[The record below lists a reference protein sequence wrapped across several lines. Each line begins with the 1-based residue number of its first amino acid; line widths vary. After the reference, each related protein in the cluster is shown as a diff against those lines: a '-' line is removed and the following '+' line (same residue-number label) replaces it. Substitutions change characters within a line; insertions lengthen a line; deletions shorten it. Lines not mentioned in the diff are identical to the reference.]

1 MEQGIIKQQTQASLT
16 QLRTELMTILNA
28 EEVRE
33 SYNDED
39 SLIRSFSPLCHYD
52 IIKNEHN
59 VWFGAYPTLV
69 TINNVYPETA
79 ERLVNIMLEDLEIYI
94 CANKK
99 FDETQYIQLSQIIV
113 SEFYFLKISEL
124 ILFFWRVKS
133 GHYGK
138 FYGQIDPLN
147 LIEWLRNFVYE
158 YRWNAINADIQKI
171 EDAYEQWHSQNVVK
185 DRNLGHELPNIMKAI
200 SDKATEENAE
210 DTENP
215 DLVQESALALVNNTA
230 NLSPEDLMEV
240 CRVWKA
246 RHGCNPYEFVT
257 KNKKEG

>member
-1 MEQGIIKQQTQASLT
+1 M
-16 QLRTELMTILNA
+16 
-28 EEVRE
+28 
-33 SYNDED
+33 
-39 SLIRSFSPLCHYD
+39 
-52 IIKNEHN
+52 
-59 VWFGAYPTLV
+59 
-69 TINNVYPETA
+69 
-79 ERLVNIMLEDLEIYI
+79 
-94 CANKK
+94 
-99 FDETQYIQLSQIIV
+99 
-113 SEFYFLKISEL
+113 
-124 ILFFWRVKS
+124 
-133 GHYGK
+133 
-138 FYGQIDPLN
+138 
-147 LIEWLRNFVYE
+147 YE

-246 RHGCNPYEFVT
+246 RHGCDPYEFVT